1 MNTAEAFKSLRKFR
15 YFIAPPG
22 SVREKIGRFIY
33 VPIVG
38 LIPQRAVKHTENG
51 EAITVDVVHIQDLGT
66 ENFQYQ
72 PIRSIILLKLDHIG
86 DLIVGM
92 RAMRMI
98 REGFPDARLTL
109 VCASWNRTWAKQ
121 LGWFDDIVTFDF
133 FSPLNRNWTITEA
146 GLHALYDQVG
156 QLPLDSYDL
165 AVDLRHDADTRPCL
179 YRIDSTYRAGFF
191 ALPHEGLPHLD
202 LILPMT
208 EGVSSDGKPVHADL
222 RLRILAGAVV
232 AAFGPHQ
239 PHPTE
244 MLVPTRLGA
253 SGRPFAVLAIGAGDP
268 IRCWPIDRYAEV
280 GRQLVARHD
289 LDLVIL
295 GGAAEQADAATLAAA
310 LPRERVRTVLDKP
323 LGELPELMAAAAL
336 CVCNGSGMS
345 HLSAS
350 LGVPTVCILGG
361 TTRMDVWYP
370 AGARVVSIGG
380 RTPCQPCGFKLASQC
395 PWNVTCLTSITTAH
409 VLAACERLLADLDQ
423 PIPGER
429 AMGGGAASRHV

>member
-1 MNTAEAFKSLRKFR
+1 MNTAEAFKFLRR
-15 YFIAPPG
+15 LQHCIAPPG
-22 SVREKIGRFIY
+22 SVRAKSARFIY
-33 VPIVG
+33 GPIVG
-38 LIPQRAVKHTENG
+38 LIRQQARKHAKNK
-51 EAITVDVVHIQDLGT
+51 EAITADVVCIQDLGT
-66 ENFQYQ
+66 EDFQYR
-72 PIRSIILLKLDHIG
+72 PIRSIILFKLDHIG

-109 VCASWNRTWAKQ
+109 VCASWNRTWAQQ
-121 LGWFDDIVTFDF
+121 LGWFDDIITFDF
-133 FSPLNRNWTITEA
+133 FSPMNRNWTVTESD
-146 GLHALYDQVG
+146 LLALYDQVR
-156 QLPLDSYDL
+156 QLPLGSHDL

-179 YRIDSTYRAGFF
+179 YRVDAKYRAGFF

-202 LILPMT
+202 LLLPMT
-208 EGVSSDGKPVHADL
+208 EGESSDGKPLKPVHADL

-232 AAFGPHQ
+232 AAFGPYR

-253 SGRPFAVLAIGAGDP
+253 PGRPFAVLGIGAGDP

-280 GRQLVARHD
+280 GRQLIARHD

-295 GGAAEQADAATLAAA
+295 GGAAEQADAATLVAA
-310 LPRERVRTVLDKP
+310 LPQERVRTVLDKP

-380 RTPCQPCGFKLASQC
+380 RTPCQPCALKLASEC

-409 VLAACERLLADLDQ
+409 VFAACERLLLAVDK
-423 PIPGER
+423 PIPAEK
-429 AMGGGAASRHV
+429 AMAG